1 MAAFGC
7 LLTDFGQVKKLL
19 VILLTLINTNIL
31 SVILM
36 TLNNTKIL
44 SVISLTSNK
53 TVSQGAFGY
62 LLFSTYVTYGVP
74 CHAIG
79 HQVLPTHSLPR
90 VLRIWESVF
99 TLRHF
104 LPCTPSC
111 CFQGFYRTSSSTS
124 KLAGLH
130 ADLWNIIPVRLFVW
144 ITAIHKRYAGR
155 FYLRARHGQIRMKNL
170 LLTRFELFS
179 R

>member
-7 LLTDFGQVKKLL
+7 LLIDFGQVKKLL
-19 VILLTLINTNIL
+19 VILLTLINTKIL

-44 SVISLTSNK
+44 CYFADFKQN
-53 TVSQGAFGY
+53 SQGAFGY
-62 LLFSTYVTYGVP
+62 LLCSTCVTYGVP

-79 HQVLPTHSLPR
+79 HQVLPTHPLPR
-90 VLRIWESVF
+90 VLRIWKSVF

-155 FYLRARHGQIRMKNL
+155 FYLRARAGQIRMKNL

-179 R
+179 L